1 VTNNATV
8 GGTLGVTGDT
18 TLSTVTTTGLA
29 TLNSASVTNNA
40 TVGGTLGVTGNTT
53 LSTVTTTGQATLNS
67 VSVTNNATIGGTLA
81 VTGNTTL
88 STVTTTGQ
96 ATLNSAVIQNGLSM
110 NNSRITNVA
119 NAVAD
124 SDAVNFGQLK
134 AWSGFDTT
142 RLDRMDSRM
151 DGMQNQINTN
161 KAAIAGVTAATNLP
175 GLSANQRYNFGVGY
189 GNFANY
195 NGMAVGGHARVTDNV
210 VLKVSGS
217 AASGIY
223 SGGAGMSIG
232 F

>member
-1 VTNNATV
+1 
-8 GGTLGVTGDT
+8 
-18 TLSTVTTTGLA
+18 
-29 TLNSASVTNNA
+29 
-40 TVGGTLGVTGNTT
+40 
-53 LSTVTTTGQATLNS
+53 
-67 VSVTNNATIGGTLA
+67 
-81 VTGNTTL
+81 
-88 STVTTTGQ
+88 
-96 ATLNSAVIQNGLSM
+96 M

-161 KAAIAGVTAATNLP
+161 MAAIAGVTAATNLP
-175 GLSANQRYNFGVGY
+175 GLSANQRYNFGLGY

-195 NGMAVGGHARVTDNV
+195 NGIAVGGHARLNENV
-210 VLKVSGS
+210 ILKVSGS

-223 SGGAGMSIG
+223 SGGAGMSLG